1 MKSLKSSFFLGLFLL
16 SFSQKAQAEWL
27 CTPEICGTFAEKTQR
42 TLHKK
47 NDLKKPKKPGPLTQA
62 RYITGGVI
70 GSIVGFGVGHAI
82 VGEYSTMG
90 WVFTMSQSLSLGVP
104 ILAAVVMAIIY
115 WDGSA
120 NGTVDQLITT
130 WGGFLWTGIALW
142 AAFRIWEIV
151 DLWVRPRSR
160 LIRASD
166 LKIKKDAIPTTPK
179 ASFAIL
185 PTVMPQGGV
194 GVGFVGQ
201 W

>member
-1 MKSLKSSFFLGLFLL
+1 MNTLKTSFLCGFFLLL
-16 SFSQKAQAEWL
+16 FSQHAQAEWF
-27 CTPEICGTFAEKTQR
+27 CNPEICGTFAEKTQR
-42 TLHKK
+42 KINPKK
-47 NDLKKPKKPGPLTQA
+47 EIKKPGPLTQA

-70 GSIVGFGVGHAI
+70 GSVAGFGIGHAI
-82 VGEYSTMG
+82 VGEYGTMG

-104 ILAAVVMAIIY
+104 IIAALVMAIIY

-120 NGTVDQLITT
+120 GAGGSVDQLITT

-151 DLWVRPRSR
+151 DLWVRPRYR

-194 GVGFVGQ
+194 GLGFVGQ